1 MRSQTQFGFLKVKM
15 RNLTLLTDFYELT
28 MMNGYLKCGT
38 ANKRA
43 VFDVFYRGVGGFSYA
58 VAAGLDQVID
68 YIENLHFDNDDIE
81 YLRSLGTFDEE
92 FLTVLKN
99 FKFTGDVKA
108 IPEGTIVFPY
118 EPLLTVTATL
128 FEAQLLETAV
138 LTFIN
143 HQTLI
148 ATKALRLCESTEG
161 QILEF
166 GLRRAQNADAG
177 IYGARAAYIGGC
189 RSTSNV
195 LAGKMFDIAVKG
207 THAHSW
213 VMSFPDELTAF
224 RKYAE
229 IYPDGCLL
237 LVDTYDTLKSGV
249 PNAIKVFDELKA
261 KGYKPLGIRLDSGD
275 LAYLSKKAR
284 VMLDEAGHSDVKIFA
299 SGDIDEDVLLALR
312 TQDAKIDIYGIGT
325 RLITSYTNPSLGGV
339 YKLAAM
345 EDENGNMSP
354 KIKVSNTPAKITNPG
369 LKKVVRIY
377 DKDKMA
383 AADMICL
390 DDDTFD
396 ESKPLTIFHPEQIWK
411 KTTFE
416 NYKVVNLMVD
426 VFKGGK
432 LVYKNPDLHAIG
444 KHLDEEVASFYPEYL
459 RVINTQEYKVD
470 LSQRLYDLKHNLL
483 LNRH

>member
-1 MRSQTQFGFLKVKM
+1 M

-38 ANKRA
+38 AERKA

-58 VAAGLDQVID
+58 VAAGLEQVVE
-68 YIENLHFDNDDIE
+68 YIQNLHFSDDDIE
-81 YLRSLGTFDEE
+81 YLRSLNQFGED
-92 FLTVLKN
+92 FLTALKN
-99 FKFTGDVKA
+99 FKFTGDIKA

-128 FEAQLLETAV
+128 FESQLVETAL
-138 LTFIN
+138 LTFLN

-148 ATKALRLCESTEG
+148 ATKALRLCESTKG
-161 QILEF
+161 QVLEF

-189 RSTSNV
+189 RQTSNV

-249 PNAIKVFDELKA
+249 PNAIKVFDELTA
-261 KGYKPLGIRLDSGD
+261 KGYRPLGIRLDSGD

-284 VMLDEAGHSDVKIFA
+284 AMLDAAGYDYVKIFA
-299 SGDIDEDVLLALR
+299 SGDIDEDVLLALQA
-312 TQDAKIDIYGIGT
+312 QDAKIDIFGIGT

-345 EDENGNMSP
+345 ENEKGELDP

-377 DKDKMA
+377 DADNMA
-383 AADMICL
+383 AADLICL
-390 DDDTFD
+390 EDDVFD

-416 NYKVVNLMVD
+416 KYHIEELMVD

-432 LVYKNPDLHAIG
+432 LVYKLPSLAEIG
-444 KHLDEEVASFYPEYL
+444 KRLDEQAASFYPEYL
-459 RVINTQEYKVD
+459 RVVNTQEYKVD
-470 LSQRLYDLKHNLL
+470 LSQRLYDLKHKLL
-483 LNRH
+483 LNKG

>member
-1 MRSQTQFGFLKVKM
+1 M

-38 ANKRA
+38 AERKA

-58 VAAGLDQVID
+58 VAAGLEQVVE
-68 YIENLHFDNDDIE
+68 YVENLHFSDDDIE
-81 YLRSLGTFDEE
+81 YLRSLNQFGED
-92 FLTVLKN
+92 FLTALKN
-99 FKFTGDVKA
+99 FKFTGDIKA

-128 FEAQLLETAV
+128 FESQLVETAL
-138 LTFIN
+138 LTFLN

-148 ATKALRLCESTEG
+148 ATKALRLCESTKG

-189 RSTSNV
+189 RQTSNV

-249 PNAIKVFDELKA
+249 PNAIKVFDELTA
-261 KGYKPLGIRLDSGD
+261 KGYRPLGIRLDSGD

-284 VMLDEAGHSDVKIFA
+284 AMLDAAGYDYVKIFA
-299 SGDIDEDVLLALR
+299 SGDIDEDVLLALQA
-312 TQDAKIDIYGIGT
+312 QDAKIDIFGIGT

-345 EDENGNMSP
+345 ENEKGELDP

-377 DKDKMA
+377 DADNMA
-383 AADMICL
+383 AADLICL
-390 DDDTFD
+390 EDDVFD

-416 NYKVVNLMVD
+416 KYHIEELMVD

-432 LVYKNPDLHAIG
+432 LVYKLPSLAEIG
-444 KHLDEEVASFYPEYL
+444 KRLDEQAASFYPEYL
-459 RVINTQEYKVD
+459 RVVNTQEYKVD
-470 LSQRLYDLKHNLL
+470 LSQRLYDLKHKLL
-483 LNRH
+483 LNKD

>member
-1 MRSQTQFGFLKVKM
+1 M

-28 MMNGYLKCGT
+28 MMNGYLECDT
-38 ANKRA
+38 ADRKA

-58 VAAGLDQVID
+58 VAAGLEQVVE
-68 YIENLHFDNDDIE
+68 YIQNLHFSDDDIE
-81 YLRSLGTFDEE
+81 YLRSLNQFGED
-92 FLTVLKN
+92 FLTALKN
-99 FKFTGDVKA
+99 FKFTGDIKA

-128 FEAQLLETAV
+128 FESQLVETAL
-138 LTFIN
+138 LTFLN

-148 ATKALRLCESTEG
+148 ATKALRLCESTKG

-189 RSTSNV
+189 RSTSKV

-249 PNAIKVFDELKA
+249 PNAIKVFDELTA
-261 KGYKPLGIRLDSGD
+261 KGYRPLGIRLDSGD
-275 LAYLSKKAR
+275 LAYLSKRAR
-284 VMLDEAGHSDVKIFA
+284 AMLDAAGYDYVKIFA
-299 SGDIDEDVLLALR
+299 SGDIDEDVLLALQA
-312 TQDAKIDIYGIGT
+312 QDAKIDIFGIGT

-345 EDENGNMSP
+345 ENEKGELDP

-377 DKDKMA
+377 DADNMA
-383 AADMICL
+383 AADLICL
-390 DDDTFD
+390 EDDEFD
-396 ESKPLTIFHPEQIWK
+396 ESKPLTVFHPEQIWK

-416 NYKVVNLMVD
+416 KYHIEELMVD

-432 LVYKNPDLHAIG
+432 LVYKLPSLAEIG
-444 KHLDEEVASFYPEYL
+444 KRLDKQVASFYPEYL
-459 RVINTQEYKVD
+459 RVVNTQEYKVD
-470 LSQRLYDLKHNLL
+470 LSQRLYDLKHKLL
-483 LNRH
+483 LNKG

>member
-1 MRSQTQFGFLKVKM
+1 M

-38 ANKRA
+38 AERKA

-58 VAAGLDQVID
+58 VAAGLEQVVE
-68 YIENLHFDNDDIE
+68 YVENLHFSDDDIE
-81 YLRSLGTFDEE
+81 YLRSLNQFGED
-92 FLTVLKN
+92 FLTALKN
-99 FKFTGDVKA
+99 FKFTGDIKA

-128 FEAQLLETAV
+128 FESQLVETAL
-138 LTFIN
+138 LTFLN

-148 ATKALRLCESTEG
+148 ATKALRLCESTKG

-189 RSTSNV
+189 RQTSNV

-249 PNAIKVFDELKA
+249 PNAIKVFDELTA
-261 KGYKPLGIRLDSGD
+261 KGYRPLGIRLDSGD

-284 VMLDEAGHSDVKIFA
+284 AMLDAAGYDYVKIFA
-299 SGDIDEDVLLALR
+299 SGDIDEDVLLALQA
-312 TQDAKIDIYGIGT
+312 QDAKIDIFGIGT

-345 EDENGNMSP
+345 ENEKGELDP

-377 DKDKMA
+377 DADNMA
-383 AADMICL
+383 AADLICL
-390 DDDTFD
+390 EDDVFD
-396 ESKPLTIFHPEQIWK
+396 ESKPLTIFHPDQIWK

-416 NYKVVNLMVD
+416 KYHIEELMVD

-432 LVYKNPDLHAIG
+432 LVYKLPSLAEIG
-444 KHLDEEVASFYPEYL
+444 KRLDEQAASFYPEYL
-459 RVINTQEYKVD
+459 RVVNTQEYKVD
-470 LSQRLYDLKHNLL
+470 LSQRLYDLKHKLL
-483 LNRH
+483 LNKG